1 MSEQEVTHSTVRFH
15 ESSRLQKLVRT
26 EEPQRPREACYR
38 KYSVPWKLIVIACGI
53 FCFLLLVTVAL
64 LAITIFQHIQQKHE
78 LQETLNCHDNC
89 STTQSDV
96 NLKDELLRNKSIECR
111 PGNDLLESL
120 NRDQKRW
127 YSETKTFSDSSQH
140 TGVHKRPISQPEGK
154 GRGFEK
160 YWFCYGIKCYYFDM
174 DRKTWSGCKQ
184 TCQISSLSLLK
195 IDNEDELKFLQN
207 LAPSD
212 ISWIGFSYDNKKKDW
227 AWIDNG
233 PSKLALNTT
242 KYNIRDGLCM
252 SLSKT
257 RLDNGDCGKSY
268 ICICGKR
275 LDKFPY

>member
-1 MSEQEVTHSTVRFH
+1 MSEQEVTYSTVRFH

-38 KYSVPWKLIVIACGI
+38 
-53 FCFLLLVTVAL
+53 
-64 LAITIFQHIQQKHE
+64 IFQHIQQKHE

-120 NRDQKRW
+120 SRDQKRW

-140 TGVHKRPISQPEGK
+140 T

-227 AWIDNG
+227 VWIDNG

-257 RLDNGDCGKSY
+257 RLDNGDCDKSY
-268 ICICGKR
+268 ICICSKR
-275 LDKFPY
+275 LDKFPH

>member
-1 MSEQEVTHSTVRFH
+1 MSEQEVTYSTVRFH

-38 KYSVPWKLIVIACGI
+38 EYSVPWKLIVIACGI
-53 FCFLLLVTVAL
+53 LCFLLLVTVAL
-64 LAITIFQHIQQKHE
+64 LAITIFQHSQQKHE

-89 STTQSDV
+89 SPTQSDV

-111 PGNDLLESL
+111 PGNDLL
-120 NRDQKRW
+120 
-127 YSETKTFSDSSQH
+127 
-140 TGVHKRPISQPEGK
+140 
-154 GRGFEK
+154 
-160 YWFCYGIKCYYFDM
+160 
-174 DRKTWSGCKQ
+174 
-184 TCQISSLSLLK
+184 K

-212 ISWIGFSYDNKKKDW
+212 ISWIGLSYDNKKKDW
-227 AWIDNG
+227 VWIDNG

-257 RLDNGDCGKSY
+257 RLDNGDCDKSY

-275 LDKFPY
+275 LDKFPH